1 MHARILGYLIIYS
14 PSLTAQREVVKVI
27 HSCCNDHASLSALGS
42 AFLDYYIR
50 PCEQSAQT
58 MCFILL
64 TVNQL
69 RDSDRGN
76 SKEPLREA
84 QIQVRR
90 LSMSPT
96 KRMLEIKEAPK
107 NYAEAKK
114 QVS

>member
-1 MHARILGYLIIYS
+1 MNIRLFL
-14 PSLTAQREVVKVI
+14 PSGRPFLTI
-27 HSCCNDHASLSALGS
+27 TSALAS
-42 AFLDYYIR
+42 SLHKMLY
-50 PCEQSAQT
+50 
-58 MCFILL
+58 FILL